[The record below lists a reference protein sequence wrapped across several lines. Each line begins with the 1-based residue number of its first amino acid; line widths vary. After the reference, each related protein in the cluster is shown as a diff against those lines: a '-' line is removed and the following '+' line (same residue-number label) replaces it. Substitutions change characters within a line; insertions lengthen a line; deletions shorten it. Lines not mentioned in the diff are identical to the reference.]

1 MKIIT
6 VYVVLFNGKI
16 ITTTPIEKYALEQAK
31 ILNSVNKVSDYIVVP
46 CNGIYI

>member
-6 VYVVLFNGKI
+6 VYVVLCNGKI
-16 ITTTPIEKYALEQAK
+16 ITTTQVEKHALEQSD